1 MNKSPEQEDVFKLL
15 KSKSNSWDDIA
26 RELQVDINKRDDL
39 RKEVAFSNDR
49 KLEEVLEN
57 WIDSETSPVTWNT
70 IIEMLE
76 ELGLRKMMKDVK
88 KFLQKKDV
96 VERYSDK
103 DDYEP

>member
-1 MNKSPEQEDVFKLL
+1 MNKSPEQDDVFKLL

-26 RELQVDINKRDDL
+26 RELQVDVNKRDDL
-39 RKEVAFSNDR
+39 RKEVTFSNDR

-88 KFLQKKDV
+88 KYLQKKDV
-96 VERYSDK
+96 VEKYSDK
-103 DDYEP
+103 DDYES